1 MRNTNYA
8 FSGAMYEVQKTLEA
22 FFGRCEVTIT
32 EDKPRHAVEVE
43 VKYKTHNEAKWY
55 RQVITNEM
63 LAYGQD
69 IERYLARDIPHRIV
83 MEELDAARA
92 TASRAMTHFR

>member
-43 VKYKTHNEAKWY
+43 VKYKTHSHRGTKLASHDLSLRREAPL
-55 RQVITNEM
+55 QT
-63 LAYGQD
+63 
-69 IERYLARDIPHRIV
+69 
-83 MEELDAARA
+83 
-92 TASRAMTHFR
+92 